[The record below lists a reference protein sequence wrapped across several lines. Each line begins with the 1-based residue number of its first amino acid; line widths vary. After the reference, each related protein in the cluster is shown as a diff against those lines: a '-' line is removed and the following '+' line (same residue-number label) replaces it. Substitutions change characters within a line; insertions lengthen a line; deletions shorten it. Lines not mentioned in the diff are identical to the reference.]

1 MSEPLLHFTRMPA
14 HNLLN
19 QGDLMHTSA
28 QQTAQQ
34 FFAHYVTPQTTKLL
48 DIGSLDW
55 TGSIKT
61 WVPDH
66 VQYVGMD
73 QQDGPG
79 VDVVVED
86 PHVFPFESDHFDLIT
101 STSCFEHDDMFWLTF
116 LECVR
121 VLKPGGYLYV
131 NAPSNGCYHA
141 CPTDNWR
148 FYPDSGLSLVKWG
161 RRMNQPVHLIES
173 FFTAQAP
180 AEEWNDMVMV
190 FGKGDP
196 VCLPARMMHDAD
208 DRAFNIRCYGEP
220 QMKKFCGWT
229 EDQDTLLKLR
239 RKLGRV
245 QEVLNAPLSF

>member
-1 MSEPLLHFTRMPA
+1 
-14 HNLLN
+14 
-19 QGDLMHTSA
+19 MHTSA
-28 QQTAQQ
+28 QQSAQQ
-34 FFAHYVTPQTTKLL
+34 FFAHYVTEHTQNLL

-66 VQYVGMD
+66 VQYVGID
-73 QQDGPG
+73 QQAGPG
-79 VDVVVED
+79 VDVVIDD
-86 PHVFPFESDHFDLIT
+86 PHMFPFADDHFDLIT

-121 VLKPGGYLYV
+121 VLRPGGYLYV

-161 RRMNQPVHLIES
+161 RRMNYPVHLIES
-173 FFTAQAP
+173 FFTAQQSG
-180 AEEWNDMVMV
+180 EEWNDMVMV

-196 VCLPARMMHDAD
+196 IQLPTQLMSDTD
-208 DRAFNIRCYGEP
+208 TRAFNVRTHDTTIL
-220 QMKKFCGWT
+220 KNFCGWT
-229 EDQDTLLKLR
+229 EDQDTILKLR
-239 RKLGRV
+239 KKLGKIAD
-245 QEVLNAPLSF
+245 VLNAPLSF